1 MACMPQDT
9 AVVVLFG
16 WLGARPKYLQKYSQQ
31 IRVLKAQHGQQP
43 MIYQCFSDAGF
54 IYMTKVLQAAMRL
67 AETPPEDQSEA
78 LSEGKLRD
86 QLQPSGIIFDS
97 APAVLNSVIATRGL
111 ISSTLNE
118 PVLGLQERHPLLY
131 RVVLQMAEMLLGLP
145 YVQRHIQQIWQFWEV
160 RAPLCRHLYLYSD
173 ADAIIDDSS
182 VEDFAGAQARR
193 GVQVKMH
200 KWKGSGHCEH
210 SRMYPQKYSEQLAA
224 FSDLVLRKP

>member
-43 MIYQCFSDAGF
+43 MIYQCF
-54 IYMTKVLQAAMRL
+54 RL
-67 AETPPEDQSEA
+67 HLHDQ
-78 LSEGKLRD
+78 R
-86 QLQPSGIIFDS
+86 IIFDS